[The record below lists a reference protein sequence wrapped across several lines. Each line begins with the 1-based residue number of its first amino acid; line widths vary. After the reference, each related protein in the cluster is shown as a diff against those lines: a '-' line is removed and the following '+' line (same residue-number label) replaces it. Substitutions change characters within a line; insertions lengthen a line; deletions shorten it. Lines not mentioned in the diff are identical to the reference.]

1 MRENDILGDSKILAR
16 ISNIWLATR
25 IFGQGSLPLRMN
37 QYSIDICLKQNM
49 FSILTQISVSIL
61 SVKTVIFKAIQYN
74 FCHFS
79 CHAAGRQRR
88 ITSELFEA
96 SWCHAW
102 LVIYY
107 IYNIYWYNARHWLDS
122 SDQDKCLIKHRS
134 GHLLIPNI
142 NVTLKRWIKI
152 TDHMCLASLLRFCSV
167 LSGLVSP
174 VRQLVCKR

>member
-1 MRENDILGDSKILAR
+1 MRENDILWDSKILAR

-96 SWCHAW
+96 SSRVTCNLLHLQHLLC
-102 LVIYY
+102 LVS
-107 IYNIYWYNARHWLDS
+107 WYNARHWLDS
-122 SDQDKCLIKHRS
+122 SDQDKCFIKHRS

-142 NVTLKRWIKI
+142 NVTLKI